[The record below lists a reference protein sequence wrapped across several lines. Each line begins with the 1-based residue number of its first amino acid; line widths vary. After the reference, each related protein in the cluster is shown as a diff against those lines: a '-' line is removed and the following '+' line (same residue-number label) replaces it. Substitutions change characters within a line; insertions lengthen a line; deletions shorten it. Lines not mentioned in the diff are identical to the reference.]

1 MIQTSISPSGRV
13 FIIGAG
19 NVGTSI
25 AYSLLNQEISK
36 HIILCDIAADLAQ
49 AHVYDLQDAANFTQ
63 GVKVTAGNYEDLED
77 GDIIVITCGAA
88 QKEGQTRLDLLKI
101 NANIIRNVIKN
112 IKETKKLV
120 YIMMVTNPVDVL
132 TQIAVS
138 ESGLPKGMVFGSGTY
153 LDTGRLR
160 SAIANQVGINP
171 VNVHAYILGEHG
183 DSSFPV
189 LSSAYIGG
197 ICLTQ
202 FCNVDEDYYASIS
215 SIVRQK
221 AYEIIKGKKATYFG
235 IGSAVS
241 KLTKSIL
248 RDENRL
254 YTLSVP
260 VNGEYGLSGI
270 SIGLPVKLSAK
281 GFEFIGEVTLNDK
294 ERAMLAQSAEILR
307 KNLEEVI

>member
-1 MIQTSISPSGRV
+1 MTQSTTSPSGRL

-25 AYSLLNQEISK
+25 AYSVLSQEICK
-36 HIILCDIAADLAQ
+36 HIILCDIAIDLAQ
-49 AHVYDLQDAANFTQ
+49 AHVYDLQDASNFTQ
-63 GVKVTAGNYEDLED
+63 GIKVSTGNYEDLID
-77 GDIIVITCGAA
+77 GDIVIITCGAA
-88 QKEGQTRLDLLKI
+88 QKDGQTRMDLLQI
-101 NANIIRNVIKN
+101 NAKIIKDVIKN
-112 IKETKKLV
+112 IKETKKQV
-120 YIMMVTNPVDVL
+120 YILMVTNPVDVL
-132 TQIAVS
+132 TQIAVN

-160 SAIANQVGINP
+160 SAIADQVGINP

-221 AYEIIKGKKATYFG
+221 AYEIIKGKKATYYG
-235 IGSAVS
+235 IGSAVA
-241 KLTKSIL
+241 KLVKSII

-254 YTLSVP
+254 FTLSIP
-260 VNGEYGLSGI
+260 VSGEYGISGI

-281 GFEFIGEVTLNDK
+281 GFEFIGEVKLNEK
-294 ERAMLAQSAEILR
+294 ERTMLEKSAGVLR
-307 KNLEEVI
+307 ESLEEV